1 MYQVAY
7 EFRFELSSLV
17 VSVLKAAKK
26 ERPAVKRYN
35 SSFYFGDLW
44 CIILVLPPPEDQP
57 ELSVRKIAIWMLQ
70 VFGQGRIGELR
81 GLMLSGEVDTDYCE
95 FMHGDSK
102 ARRCRVFNDNGQEI
116 SVSPDNVKGAAQIIL
131 VFRGV
136 KGAKYST
143 PVVFNRLRPAL
154 VGEEVA
160 RRLSLFAYLGDYMR
174 RMTGRVV
181 SKRGGQY
188 QHSASHAKH
197 QEVHGNGTF
206 VATEVDKGS
215 ADYYYITDTVISNDI
230 RALFTEAAVP
240 DGFSP
245 YASRG
250 NSESLLYD
258 AHSRYKLFTNFE
270 HEVCVARSR
279 HSLSQFKSTYYHT
292 SDERHVSAIQS
303 LVVRAG
309 QLGCKLHPEELLVWF
324 SKDLNSTFE
333 GNASS
338 SLDALLVKGCLMS
351 TGPQLLTA

>member
-1 MYQVAY
+1 M
-7 EFRFELSSLV
+7 
-17 VSVLKAAKK
+17 
-26 ERPAVKRYN
+26 
-35 SSFYFGDLW
+35 
-44 CIILVLPPPEDQP
+44 
-57 ELSVRKIAIWMLQ
+57 
-70 VFGQGRIGELR
+70 
-81 GLMLSGEVDTDYCE
+81 
-95 FMHGDSK
+95 
-102 ARRCRVFNDNGQEI
+102 
-116 SVSPDNVKGAAQIIL
+116 
-131 VFRGV
+131 
-136 KGAKYST
+136 
-143 PVVFNRLRPAL
+143 
-154 VGEEVA
+154 A
-160 RRLSLFAYLGDYMR
+160 RRLSLLAYLGDCMR

-188 QHSASHAKH
+188 QHSTSHAKL

-206 VATEVDKGS
+206 VATEVDKES
-215 ADYYYITDTVISNDI
+215 TDYYYITDTVISSDI

-245 YASRG
+245 CASRG
-250 NSESLLYD
+250 NSESLLCD
-258 AHSRYKLFTNFE
+258 ADSRYKLLTTNFE

-279 HSLSQFKSTYYHT
+279 HSFSQFKSTYYHT